1 MAKHAAPVQ
10 AFQDLLNVY
19 VSNGWF
25 PWGHKIVK
33 NASLDKLVVVL
44 PDTRII
50 FVAHKEESDDV
61 VHHSYSV
68 AELFSVESGLHEFV
82 NWKTNGH
89 AWKRE

>member
-33 NASLDKLVVVL
+33 NASLDKLV
-44 PDTRII
+44 
-50 FVAHKEESDDV
+50 
-61 VHHSYSV
+61 HHSYSV

>member
-1 MAKHAAPVQ
+1 
-10 AFQDLLNVY
+10 
-19 VSNGWF
+19 
-25 PWGHKIVK
+25 
-33 NASLDKLVVVL
+33 L

-50 FVAHKEESDDV
+50 FIAHKEESDDV

-89 AWKRE
+89 AWKREWQPAVYDVGYSFQYMNMSMMTICQKMEYFLEMSDVS